1 MAHRV
6 LHISHAVIATLS
18 ISLSPGAAAAAA
30 EAEAPHRET
39 GDSVETVN
47 ISGIAAVTLQERRT
61 IAVEVHLHWPYPP
74 WLKSLKFVY
83 LESDDSIVVSIG
95 EESNPDSR
103 WEIVAMPPRALNRIG
118 EVREVSV
125 ESIHADSVVL
135 LSCEEMYRIH
145 CTSIKVFFDAEAKK
159 ALGRV
164 EIKVLGKS
172 TLLEVNNAVYA
183 VTELQEFGG
192 NRSDDIVAR
201 YLPEGPV
208 LVSDS
213 ERIAVIAALPKPRPE
228 CRHTFKNPILEGG
241 VLDGS
246 ATPLTRPS
254 CFEQLRISPPLWKY
268 VLDRNNDHDL
278 RGIALQEGNSYRAYA
293 LPRTTPIELAQHR
306 PHVVARYPRYLDTND
321 QSWVLEWMGASVL
334 RTNRLWFGKSFYE
347 GEGRNGVGSFGYFDI
362 DERSYSLTTIPE
374 IADWSTSAIFVDE
387 GLVWIGLTHYTEGA
401 DSSGGLLR
409 YDQETG
415 ETRIYPI
422 ENVITHI
429 LGHNDV
435 IYVGAKRGRLYALKN
450 GSIVSRHSVEPSLEG
465 GFEIRSLIQTR

>member
-1 MAHRV
+1 MTRW
-6 LHISHAVIATLS
+6 AVRNLLGGGLALL
-18 ISLSPGAAAAAA
+18 ISLSPATTAFAREEPPAETRDSPETRTVGRIAAASL
-30 EAEAPHRET
+30 E
-39 GDSVETVN
+39 G
-47 ISGIAAVTLQERRT
+47 GRT
-61 IAVEVHLHWPYPP
+61 IAVEVHRTWRYPD
-74 WLKSLKFVY
+74 WLEYDIVRRG
-83 LESDDSIVVSIG
+83 DSVVVAIV
-95 EESNPDSR
+95 EESSPDSR
-103 WEIVAMPPRALNRIG
+103 WEIVAIPPMMLRPNG
-118 EVREVSV
+118 EGRVASV
-125 ESIHADSVVL
+125 EAIHADSVVVL
-135 LSCEEMYRIH
+135 H
-145 CTSIKVFFDAEAKK
+145 CDDFYGMWCIATKVFFDAEARK

-164 EIKVLGKS
+164 EFDPLGES
-172 TLLEVNNAVYA
+172 TLLKANDAIYTVIERKELDRSRVN
-183 VTELQEFGG
+183 
-192 NRSDDIVAR
+192 DIVVRHVTDA
-201 YLPEGPV
+201 PV
-208 LVSDS
+208 LVTGA
-213 ERIAVIAALPKPRPE
+213 EREAVIAALPKPTPE

-268 VLDRNNDHDL
+268 VLDRNNDYDL

-334 RTNRLWFGKSFYE
+334 RTNRLWFGKSFYD

-362 DERSYSLTTIPE
+362 DERSYSLATIPE
-374 IADWSTSAIFVDE
+374 IADWSTSAIFVEE

>member
-1 MAHRV
+1 M
-6 LHISHAVIATLS
+6 
-18 ISLSPGAAAAAA
+18 ISLSPATTALAREEPPAETRDSPETRTVGRIAAASL
-30 EAEAPHRET
+30 E
-39 GDSVETVN
+39 G
-47 ISGIAAVTLQERRT
+47 GRT
-61 IAVEVHLHWPYPP
+61 IAVEVHRTWPYPD
-74 WLKSLKFVY
+74 WLEYDIVMRG
-83 LESDDSIVVSIG
+83 DSVVVAIV
-95 EESNPDSR
+95 EESSPDSR
-103 WEIVAMPPRALNRIG
+103 WEIVAIPPMNLRPNEEAR
-118 EVREVSV
+118 VVSV
-125 ESIHADSVVL
+125 QAIHADSVVVL
-135 LSCEEMYRIH
+135 H
-145 CTSIKVFFDAEAKK
+145 CDDFYGMWCIATKVFFDAEARK

-164 EIKVLGKS
+164 EFDPLGES
-172 TLLEVNNAVYA
+172 TLLKANDAIYTVIERKESDRSRVN
-183 VTELQEFGG
+183 
-192 NRSDDIVAR
+192 DIVVRHVTDA
-201 YLPEGPV
+201 PV
-208 LVSDS
+208 LVTGA
-213 ERIAVIAALPKPRPE
+213 EREAVMAALPKPTPE
-228 CRHTFKNPILEGG
+228 CRHTFNDPILEGG

-254 CFEQLRISPPLWKY
+254 CFEQVRISRPLWKY
-268 VLDRNNDHDL
+268 VLDRNNEYDL

-306 PHVVARYPRYLDTND
+306 PQVVARYPRYLETND

-334 RTNRLWFGKSFYE
+334 RTNRLWFGKSFYD
-347 GEGRNGVGSFGYFDI
+347 GEGYNGVGSFGYFDI
-362 DERSYSLTTIPE
+362 DQRSYSLTTIPE

-435 IYVGAKRGRLYALKN
+435 IYVGAKRGRLYALKK

-465 GFEIRSLIQTR
+465 GFEIRSLKHTR

>member
-6 LHISHAVIATLS
+6 LHISYAVIATLS

-47 ISGIAAVTLQERRT
+47 ISRIAAVTLQERRT
-61 IAVEVHLHWPYPP
+61 IAVEVHRHWPYPP

-83 LESDDSIVVSIG
+83 LESGDSIVVSIV

-118 EVREVSV
+118 EVREFSV

-135 LSCEEMYRIH
+135 LNCEEMYRIH
-145 CTSIKVFFDAEAKK
+145 CTSIKGFFDAEAKK

-201 YLPEGPV
+201 YQPEGPV

-213 ERIAVIAALPKPRPE
+213 ERIAVIAALPKPPARCPPLE
-228 CRHTFKNPILEGG
+228 NSPILEGG
-241 VLDGS
+241 LLD
-246 ATPLTRPS
+246 AAVTPLTRPS
-254 CFEQLRISPPLWKY
+254 CFVYVPSSPPLWIFDFS
-268 VLDRNNDHDL
+268 LGNDVYL
-278 RGIALQEGNSYRAYA
+278 PGIASQDGDSYLAYPLSQSALEDLGLYRRDFEETHPAYA
-293 LPRTTPIELAQHR
+293 QDIRHYTIRESIDSFALHA
-306 PHVVARYPRYLDTND
+306 
-321 QSWVLEWMGASVL
+321 
-334 RTNRLWFGKSFYE
+334 NRLWFGKSFYD
-347 GEGRNGVGSFGYFDI
+347 GEGHTGVGSFGYFDI
-362 DERSYSLTTIPE
+362 DERSYSLATIPE

-435 IYVGAKRGRLYALKN
+435 IYVGAKRGRLYALKK

-465 GFEIRSLIQTR
+465 GFEIRSLKHTR